1 MSVRFLPAGDTGLV
15 VEFGSS
21 VDRAL
26 SNRVLALSESLEA
39 ANIAGVVELVPTFR
53 SLLIHYDPRLTSGAS
68 LEDGLRSR
76 IAQHG
81 GSGRHGRLWHVPAC
95 YDKKY
100 APDIAEVAERAGL
113 TIAEVTERHSA
124 TQYHVYMIGFV
135 PGLPY
140 MGDTVPELNLPR
152 RVNPRVRVPPGSI
165 AIAIGQTIIYPVE
178 SPGGWHL
185 IGSTPISLFDP
196 SRPQPALFAPGDAVK
211 FESLSVED
219 YEAVSRDVAAG
230 RYELRCEEIGR

>member
-15 VEFGSS
+15 VEFGES

-26 SNRVLALSESLEA
+26 SDRVLTLSESLRA
-39 ANIAGVVELVPTFR
+39 AKIAGVVELVPTFR
-53 SLLIHYDPRLTSGAS
+53 SLLIHYDPLATSGAA
-68 LEDGLRSR
+68 LESDLRSR
-76 IAQHG
+76 LEHG
-81 GSGRHGRLWHVPAC
+81 DTSTRRGRLWRIPAC
-95 YDKKY
+95 YDEAY
-100 APDIAEVAERAGL
+100 APDIAEVADRTGL
-113 TIAEVTERHSA
+113 SVAEVAQRHSA
-124 TQYHVYMIGFV
+124 VQYHVYMIGFV

-185 IGSTPISLFDP
+185 IGSTPIPLFDP
-196 SRPQPALFAPGDAVK
+196 DRLQPALFAPGDGVI
-211 FESLSVED
+211 FEPLSAAD
-219 YEAVSRDVAAG
+219 YESVSRDVATG
-230 RYELRCEEIGR
+230 HYKLRCEEIGR

>member
-178 SPGGWHL
+178 SPGRLASDRFDADFAVRSEQAAARTVRTGRCGQVRIL
-185 IGSTPISLFDP
+185 VGRGLRSRQPRCCSGSL
-196 SRPQPALFAPGDAVK
+196 
-211 FESLSVED
+211 
-219 YEAVSRDVAAG
+219 
-230 RYELRCEEIGR
+230 